1 MKGAR
6 KVLTHSLA
14 QHFNPLRKERKSKM
28 REFSTATRP
37 QTTGRELTLIERQT
51 PTPDFTRAVIVNREQ
66 LAGAL
71 RDARHVSGVLHN
83 IENLDDLSWEEMT
96 DLCRTAY
103 STARALAR
111 MLEAKEVN
119 AQ

>member
-1 MKGAR
+1 MSIPKLQL
-6 KVLTHSLA
+6 V
-14 QHFNPLRKERKSKM
+14 
-28 REFSTATRP
+28 P
-37 QTTGRELTLIERQT
+37 QPQPQAEAIRHAPDTL
-51 PTPDFTRAVIVNREQ
+51 DFTRAIIVNREQ
-66 LAGAL
+66 LAEAL
-71 RDARHVSGVLHN
+71 NDARHVSAILHN

-103 STARALAR
+103 SAARALAA

>member
-1 MKGAR
+1 
-6 KVLTHSLA
+6 
-14 QHFNPLRKERKSKM
+14 M
-28 REFSTATRP
+28 REFSTTTRP
-37 QTTGRELTLIERQT
+37 QTTERALTLIKRQT
-51 PTPDFTRAVIVNREQ
+51 PTLDFTQAIIVNREQ

-103 STARALAR
+103 SAARALAG

>member
-1 MKGAR
+1 
-6 KVLTHSLA
+6 
-14 QHFNPLRKERKSKM
+14 M
-28 REFSTATRP
+28 REFSTTTQP
-37 QTTGRELTLIERQT
+37 QTTERALILIKRQT
-51 PTPDFTRAVIVNREQ
+51 PTLDLTQAIIVNREQ

-71 RDARHVSGVLHN
+71 RDARNVSGVLHN

-103 STARALAR
+103 NAARALAG

>member
-1 MKGAR
+1 MSIPKLQL
-6 KVLTHSLA
+6 V
-14 QHFNPLRKERKSKM
+14 
-28 REFSTATRP
+28 P
-37 QTTGRELTLIERQT
+37 QPKPQSEIIHHAPGTL
-51 PTPDFTRAVIVNREQ
+51 DFTRAIIVNREQ
-66 LAGAL
+66 LAGTL
-71 RDARHVSGVLHN
+71 RDARHVSVILHN

-103 STARALAR
+103 SAARALAA

>member
-1 MKGAR
+1 MSIPKLQLVPQPKPLAEV
-6 KVLTHSLA
+6 VLHA
-14 QHFNPLRKERKSKM
+14 PD
-28 REFSTATRP
+28 
-37 QTTGRELTLIERQT
+37 TL
-51 PTPDFTRAVIVNREQ
+51 DFTRAIIVNREQ

-103 STARALAR
+103 SAARALAA